1 MVVRILAVRGSLP
14 WLLISSWMWHM
25 TRWYGLFLGAY
36 FVTAVGA
43 PPIANQFVG
52 VLLFAPMLLG
62 AYAAR
67 LFRDSGGPRKLV
79 LVTELVLL
87 PVSISMAILV
97 VCGAAQVWAVYVF
110 EFAFGF
116 GLMVSMTAQRELL
129 LRVAG
134 PLRATRVLN
143 IEIASGAS
151 AMMLGPL
158 IAGVTIGTFGLGV
171 AFAVPAVLLTFSVL
185 LFWESIRG
193 MSTELAAPLSSN
205 LPIVSGEPNR
215 RPLWRSPALGLI
227 MLLTLIFDLFYFA
240 FTPLIPVI
248 AAHLGTGA
256 TTAGVLGAMPGL
268 AQLIVSASVAIRPVR
283 RLFAG
288 YVGGVAMSLCGLGM
302 LAYAP
307 AVGVALIALGI
318 GGVGQG
324 LLGSTQATLTVEVV
338 EPQDRADALGLLTTA
353 IGLAVP
359 IGMVALG
366 VTVSLLGAQRAMLA
380 SAVVG
385 LVGLAVVLLT
395 NRRLLRGGNLRSPT
409 AVAV

>member
-1 MVVRILAVRGSLP
+1 MLAVRGSLP
-14 WLLISSWMWHM
+14 WLLISSWMWHL
-25 TRWYGLFLGAY
+25 TRWYGLFLGTY

-62 AYAAR
+62 AYAGR
-67 LFRDSGGPRKLV
+67 VFRNSGGPRKLV

-87 PVSISMAILV
+87 PVSIAMDILV
-97 VCGAAQVWAVYVF
+97 VCGAAQIWAVYVF

-134 PLRATRVLN
+134 PSRATRVLN

-158 IAGVTIGTFGLGV
+158 VAGITIGACGLSV
-171 AFAVPAVLLTFSVL
+171 AFAVPAVLLAFSVL
-185 LFWESIRG
+185 LFWGSIRG
-193 MSTELAAPLSSN
+193 MSTEFGATMPPST
-205 LPIVSGEPNR
+205 PIVSADRPDR
-215 RPLWRSPALGLI
+215 RPLWRTPALGLI

-248 AAHLGTGA
+248 AEHLGTGA
-256 TTAGVLGAMPGL
+256 AMAGVLGAMPGL
-268 AQLIVSASVAIRPVR
+268 AQLVVSTSVAIRPVR
-283 RLFAG
+283 RLFTG
-288 YVGGVAMSLCGLGM
+288 YAGGVAMALSALGM

-307 AVGVALIALGI
+307 AVGVALAALGLA
-318 GGVGQG
+318 GLGQG

-395 NRRLLRGGNLRSPT
+395 NRGLLRGGNLQSA
-409 AVAV
+409 AVVAG